1 MTHQIHWVRNLLA
14 KTTMPQPTTDK
25 RQPDCRNFGL
35 AIYWDSSHGGGPI
48 VQIALRT
55 MSVTRQREQRIWSHD
70 STEIGIGCVSD
81 IGACSEKLANMT
93 GIAEDNHVPEDRQ
106 MDREGRPVATSQ
118 DLQRDS
124 MVGHC
129 HHALDGP
136 RETRARRQ
144 LHDSRRR
151 PVISHGHRTSQ
162 LDVFVKGARR

>member
-1 MTHQIHWVRNLLA
+1 MCPKIGRW
-14 KTTMPQPTTDK
+14 
-25 RQPDCRNFGL
+25 
-35 AIYWDSSHGGGPI
+35 
-48 VQIALRT
+48 
-55 MSVTRQREQRIWSHD
+55 
-70 STEIGIGCVSD
+70 TEK
-81 IGACSEKLANMT
+81 AA
-93 GIAEDNHVPEDRQ
+93 
-106 MDREGRPVATSQ
+106 PVATSQ

-124 MVGHC
+124 VVGRC